1 MANTITGGSPEVR
14 EEIERALAVLKKDKY
29 RAIVQENGSSGEL
42 SIRFEFG
49 ANDQTLKFTKDE
61 QRNKGAIEKK
71 IIDDLD
77 I

>member
-1 MANTITGGSPEVR
+1 MPNTIVGGSPEVR

-29 RAIVQENGSSGEL
+29 KVNVRDDGSSAEW
-42 SIRFEFG
+42 SITFEFG
-49 ANDQTLKFTKDE
+49 ANDQTLKFKKDE
-61 QRNKGAIEKK
+61 GQGRIEKK

>member
-1 MANTITGGSPEVR
+1 MPNTIIGGSPEVR

-29 RAIVQENGSSGEL
+29 TAKVEAIGSGEL
-42 SIRFEFG
+42 AIRFEFG
-49 ANDQTLKFTKDE
+49 ANDQTMKFSKDE
-61 QRNKGAIEKK
+61 QQHKGAIEKK